1 MKNTTKIVK
10 ELGLC
15 EDFKTFYDEN
25 RDYMIE
31 KSLSELLNSLIEE
44 KNLKKSHIV
53 KNSEI
58 SEVYAYQIFSGLRIP
73 ERKKLLCIA
82 VAMEL
87 KLNEVQALLKCAG
100 YSPLYVKIPLDSVVM
115 YGICKKLS
123 VIQINKLLF
132 EYDLDTLG

>member
-31 KSLSELLNSLIEE
+31 KSLSELLNTLIEE

-100 YSPLYVKIPLDSVVM
+100 YSPLYVKIPFDSVVM